1 MRKNTRTLRLAAAA
15 MTLILAMSALV
26 GCSAVVSDPVVAK
39 VGDVEIKYSTF
50 YNAFSTYAQYG
61 IIDTSTAI
69 TAQEGR
75 DMIMDMLVDS
85 VVPVAQA
92 KAEGITLTDEESE
105 EAKAEAV
112 TMMES
117 YLASYMDE
125 TIEDEAERKAAAIK
139 GFDAAY
145 KSADLN
151 YADLLVK
158 MEQEYRDNAMGNKLL
173 EAVYAEIAEPTEE
186 DIQARY
192 DEELAADVEAYTTN
206 PSQYYNDGM
215 YYGYYGN
222 LRPLQAP
229 EGLYYVKHILIK
241 NSELADEEDKER
253 DYKALAQEVMD
264 KVNAGE
270 DFDALI
276 KEYNEDSG
284 MESNPDGYV
293 IGADFTGIYD
303 EPFQKAAAELK
314 KEGDVSGMVEGTNGI
329 HIIKRYGD
337 VSTEPV
343 ALEDVKEDIKELVLD
358 ELKSELY
365 QAKVAEWKEGL
376 EIVTYDKRVQYVGV
390 NQ

>member
-1 MRKNTRTLRLAAAA
+1 MRKNIRTLRLVAAA
-15 MTLILAMSALV
+15 MTLILAMTALA
-26 GCSAVVSDPVVAK
+26 GCSAVVTDPVVAK

-75 DMIMDMLVDS
+75 DMIMDMLVES
-85 VVPVAQA
+85 VVPMAQA
-92 KAEGITLTDEESE
+92 KAEGITLTDEEIE
-105 EAKAEAV
+105 EAEAEAV
-112 TMMES
+112 STMES
-117 YLASYMDE
+117 YLSSYIDDA
-125 TIEDEAERKAAAIK
+125 IEDEDERNAAAIK
-139 GFDAAY
+139 AFDEAY
-145 KSADLN
+145 KASDLT
-151 YADLLVK
+151 YAGLLEEMK
-158 MEQEYRDNAMGNKLL
+158 AEYIDNAMGNKLL
-173 EAVYAEIAEPTEE
+173 ENVYATIAEPSDE

-192 DEELAADVEAYTTN
+192 DEEMAEDVETYTAD
-206 PSQYYNDGM
+206 PSQYYNDDF
-215 YYGYYGN
+215 YYIYYGN

-241 NSELADEEDKER
+241 NAELADEEDADR

-276 KEYNEDSG
+276 EEYGEDPG
-284 MESNPDGYV
+284 MESNPEGYI
-293 IGADFTGIYD
+293 IGADFEGIYD
-303 EPFQKAAAELK
+303 EPFQLAAAELK
-314 KEGDVSGMVEGTNGI
+314 KEGDVSGLVEGANGI

-343 ALEDVKEDIKELVLD
+343 ALDEVKDEIRELILSD
-358 ELKSELY
+358 LKDDMYTE
-365 QAKVAEWKEGL
+365 KVAEWKENL
-376 EIVTYDKRVQYVGV
+376 DIVTYDKRVQYVGV